1 MSRDQIVEM
10 LRVFLGERS
19 NEAKLVDQI
28 NGHIARVVEFGFLRQ
43 LKKDENQFEVR
54 RIIKALV
61 DGDCLAEMDRKLE
74 EYLAH
79 ADASA

>member
-1 MSRDQIVEM
+1 M
-10 LRVFLGERS
+10 LFRS
-19 NEAKLVDQI
+19 
-28 NGHIARVVEFGFLRQ
+28 
-43 LKKDENQFEVR
+43 FEVR